1 MRWVI
6 SYDVADDGHRRRVFK
21 TLQGYGDAIE
31 ESVFECE
38 LEENEVPEL
47 LEKLEKLMDPEE
59 DCCHLFPVCKD
70 CNGKVRVVGKG
81 RRLVRRSH
89 YIV

>member
-6 SYDVADDGHRRRVFK
+6 CYDIADDRNRQKVFK
-21 TLQGYGDAIE
+21 ALHGYGDAIE

-38 LEENEVPEL
+38 LEDSDVSKL
-47 LEKLEKLMDPEE
+47 LEKLEQLMDPEE
-59 DCCHLFPVCKD
+59 DRCHLFPVCKD
-70 CNGKVRVVGKG
+70 CDRKARLIG
-81 RRLVRRSH
+81 RGQRLVRKSH